1 MKKYLLDNL
10 QEGVKMSN
18 IDFVPDDYVQQ
29 RESGRA
35 NFMYL
40 VLFAALMGAIGC
52 TFSIIKVRQKLVAN
66 ELAVVN
72 EQMFAARSQIEQLEE
87 FKTKSKSI
95 MKTAVMTAELL
106 EPVPRSIIIACLTNN
121 LPSGVSL
128 LEFKL
133 EQKKI
138 KPAKKRPSSSQY
150 KAAGASSAAAAKTV
164 IVKPE
169 PSETLITISGI
180 ASSNIEVAGYISKLG
195 SSVLMNNVALV
206 ESKEHTV
213 EDAKFQEFK
222 LQMTLKTD
230 VMLTKED
237 IEGIRRR
244 RAETL

>member
-1 MKKYLLDNL
+1 
-10 QEGVKMSN
+10 MSN

-35 NFMYL
+35 NFIYI
-40 VLFAALMGAIGC
+40 VLFAALMGAIGA
-52 TFSIIKVRQKLVAN
+52 TFSIIKVRQKLVAK
-66 ELAVVN
+66 ELAVVS
-72 EQMFAARSQIEQLEE
+72 EQMLAARSQIAQLEE

-133 EQKKI
+133 EQKDI
-138 KPAKKRPSSSQY
+138 KPARRPSASQY
-150 KAAGASSAAAAKTV
+150 KAASASAAAAAA
-164 IVKPE
+164 IEKPK
-169 PSETLITISGI
+169 PPETLITISGI
-180 ASSNIEVAGYISKLG
+180 APSNIEVAGYISRLG

-213 EDAKFQEFK
+213 DDVKFQEFK
-222 LQMTLKTD
+222 LQMALKTD

-237 IEGIRRR
+237 IEDIRQR
-244 RAETL
+244 RAKTL

>member
-1 MKKYLLDNL
+1 
-10 QEGVKMSN
+10 MSN

-35 NFMYL
+35 NFIYL
-40 VLFAALMGAIGC
+40 VLFAALMGAIGA
-52 TFSIIKVRQKLVAN
+52 TFSIIKVRQKLVAK
-66 ELAVVN
+66 ELAVVS
-72 EQMFAARSQIEQLEE
+72 EQMLAARSQIEQLEE

-133 EQKKI
+133 EQKDI
-138 KPAKKRPSSSQY
+138 KPARRPSASQY
-150 KAAGASSAAAAKTV
+150 KAASASAAAAAIEKPKPPETV
-164 IVKPE
+164 
-169 PSETLITISGI
+169 ITISGI
-180 ASSNIEVAGYISKLG
+180 APSNIEVAGYISKLG

-213 EDAKFQEFK
+213 DDVKFQEFK
-222 LQMTLKTD
+222 LQMALKTD

-237 IEGIRRR
+237 IEDIRQR
-244 RAETL
+244 RAKTL

>member
-1 MKKYLLDNL
+1 MTRYLLDNL

-35 NFMYL
+35 NFIYI
-40 VLFAALMGAIGC
+40 VLFAALMGAIGA
-52 TFSIIKVRQKLVAN
+52 TFSIIKVRQKLVAK
-66 ELAVVN
+66 ELAVVS
-72 EQMFAARSQIEQLEE
+72 EQMLAARSQIEQLEE

-133 EQKKI
+133 EQKDI
-138 KPAKKRPSSSQY
+138 KPARRPSASQY
-150 KAAGASSAAAAKTV
+150 KAASASAAASANAA
-164 IVKPE
+164 IEKPK
-169 PSETLITISGI
+169 PPETLITISGI
-180 ASSNIEVAGYISKLG
+180 APSNIEVAGYISRLG

-213 EDAKFQEFK
+213 DDVKFQEFK
-222 LQMTLKTD
+222 LQMRLKTE
-230 VMLTKED
+230 VKLTKED
-237 IEGIRRR
+237 IEDIRQR
-244 RAETL
+244 RAKTL

>member
-1 MKKYLLDNL
+1 MTRYLLDNL

-35 NFMYL
+35 NFIYI
-40 VLFAALMGAIGC
+40 VLFAALMGAIGA
-52 TFSIIKVRQKLVAN
+52 TFSIIKVRQKLVAK
-66 ELAVVN
+66 ELAVVS
-72 EQMFAARSQIEQLEE
+72 EQMLAARSQIEQLEE

-133 EQKKI
+133 EQKDI
-138 KPAKKRPSSSQY
+138 KPARRPSASQY
-150 KAAGASSAAAAKTV
+150 KAASASANAAFEKPTPPETV
-164 IVKPE
+164 
-169 PSETLITISGI
+169 ITISGI
-180 ASSNIEVAGYISKLG
+180 APSNIEVAGYILRLG

-206 ESKEHTV
+206 ESKEHIV
-213 EDAKFQEFK
+213 DDVKFQEFK
-222 LQMTLKTD
+222 LQMTLKTE
-230 VMLTKED
+230 VKLTKENIED
-237 IEGIRRR
+237 IRQR
-244 RAETL
+244 RAKTL